1 MNKDSNKKTTRYNFF
16 LISIVIISLII
27 LGVFAF
33 FALTF
38 LIKNINLLV
47 KPIAPE
53 KETNYLKIDKAKE
66 IFKEIGQ
73 EN

>member
-1 MNKDSNKKTTRYNFF
+1 MNKDFTKKTVRYNFL
-16 LISIVIISLII
+16 LILIVVISLIV

-47 KPIAPE
+47 KPSTPE